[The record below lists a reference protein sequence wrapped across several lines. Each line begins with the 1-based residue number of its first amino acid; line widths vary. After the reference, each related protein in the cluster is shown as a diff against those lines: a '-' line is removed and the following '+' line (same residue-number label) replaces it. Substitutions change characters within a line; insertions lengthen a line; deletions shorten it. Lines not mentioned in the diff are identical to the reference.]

1 MFCENCGAKLEDNEK
16 FCTSCGTPV
25 GGSGP
30 VVAPTA
36 AKKMVNLAPV
46 KGMVSKQ
53 MSNKKP
59 LAMWQMIAIEVLLGV
74 LLLTMF
80 LPFFRVNLETMDNI
94 KNDLLTDT
102 ADVMVNGDG
111 LEQATFASLAG
122 LYKENKKGLPELRH
136 AEEFEESVEESFPEV
151 AGINPNYVSG
161 LTLMFAPNLRDL
173 VTNRNKYKRLWLRE
187 SAEEIFKE
195 VSSTF
200 SGLKAPLWTL
210 YLLAIL
216 LLAGIP
222 LSRIM
227 KLPRMIPLAAT
238 AGFGLLALILTFVVR
253 GHRYPISASVW
264 SEIRT
269 GTTFFMLLIENLIIV
284 VAVLLFLKIFDK
296 KVEKVIPQVTA
307 KITPKNT
314 ATQPQ
319 QTVAA
324 EPAAASTGGFDPF
337 TGEPI
342 GAAVPPM
349 PTPPSM
355 PEASVQEAVEEVAPP
370 PMPEPP
376 VQEAVEEVAV
386 PPMPEPPTMPE
397 PPAMP
402 EPQETSED
410 RQVVGY
416 DPFTGEPIYEG
427 SPAAKA
433 LVEET
438 APEPVEE
445 EIAPPPM
452 PEPSAP
458 EPEEEVEEPEEEI
471 EEPEEETPEEPAPE
485 PESTMGVVRAIN
497 GVANGQGFR
506 LPETNVIIVG
516 KDSSKA
522 TWVIDDEL
530 IGDVHCSIRYNSES
544 DQYLVKD
551 TSEKGTFIGSIRLVK
566 DEMTTLPA
574 GTVLSLGDESNQIRL
589 G

>member
-1 MFCENCGAKLEDNEK
+1 
-16 FCTSCGTPV
+16 
-25 GGSGP
+25 
-30 VVAPTA
+30 
-36 AKKMVNLAPV
+36 
-46 KGMVSKQ
+46 
-53 MSNKKP
+53 
-59 LAMWQMIAIEVLLGV
+59 
-74 LLLTMF
+74 
-80 LPFFRVNLETMDNI
+80 
-94 KNDLLTDT
+94 
-102 ADVMVNGDG
+102 
-111 LEQATFASLAG
+111 
-122 LYKENKKGLPELRH
+122 
-136 AEEFEESVEESFPEV
+136 
-151 AGINPNYVSG
+151 
-161 LTLMFAPNLRDL
+161 
-173 VTNRNKYKRLWLRE
+173 
-187 SAEEIFKE
+187 
-195 VSSTF
+195 
-200 SGLKAPLWTL
+200 
-210 YLLAIL
+210 
-216 LLAGIP
+216 
-222 LSRIM
+222 
-227 KLPRMIPLAAT
+227 
-238 AGFGLLALILTFVVR
+238 
-253 GHRYPISASVW
+253 
-264 SEIRT
+264 
-269 GTTFFMLLIENLIIV
+269 
-284 VAVLLFLKIFDK
+284 
-296 KVEKVIPQVTA
+296 
-307 KITPKNT
+307 
-314 ATQPQ
+314 
-319 QTVAA
+319 
-324 EPAAASTGGFDPF
+324 
-337 TGEPI
+337 
-342 GAAVPPM
+342 
-349 PTPPSM
+349 M
-355 PEASVQEAVEEVAPP
+355 PEAPVQEAVEEVAPP

-471 EEPEEETPEEPAPE
+471 EEPEEETQEEPAPE
-485 PESTMGVVRAIN
+485 PTMGVVRAIN